1 LAVAVAQV
9 NGIDIAYRLHGEG
22 EPILLVCG
30 TGQRADS
37 WSVLGMI
44 DEPVKSGYQVITFD
58 NRGMAPSACPDGPYS
73 VEVMADD
80 AIALIEHLGL
90 SAVRMAGISLGGFI
104 TFEVARRRPDLVRGA
119 VCIAGLVGGSRYVRS
134 LTQARVEAIRDGH
147 RMPAT
152 LDSLLSLP
160 VTFAPATVQNDDVIG
175 FVTSMMGSV
184 DREWSGPGRRGQYE
198 ADTDWILRPVS
209 WQEQALAETTVPVL
223 VMAHEYD
230 PFFPPSLLQWAAE
243 RLPAGRYVEIAG
255 CGHAGLE
262 DVAAHQEAAMKFF
275 ASL

>member
-1 LAVAVAQV
+1 VAVAQV
-9 NGIDIAYRLHGEG
+9 NGIDIAYHVHGEG
-22 EPILLVCG
+22 EPVVLVCG

-44 DEPVKSGYQVITFD
+44 DEPIRSGYQVITFD

-73 VEVMADD
+73 VEVMAQDT
-80 AIALIEHLGL
+80 IALIEHLGL
-90 SAVRMAGISLGGFI
+90 SGVRLAGISLGGFI
-104 TFEVARRRPDLVRGA
+104 TFEVAHRRPDLVRGA
-119 VCIAGLVGGSRYVRS
+119 VCIAGLVGGSRYVQALS
-134 LTQARVEAIRDGH
+134 QARVEAIREGG

-152 LDSLLSLP
+152 LDALLSLP
-160 VTFAPATVQNDDVIG
+160 VTFAPTTVQNDDVIG
-175 FVTSMMGSV
+175 FVTSMMGSTLGQ
-184 DREWSGPGRRGQYE
+184 WSGPGRRGQYE

-223 VMAHEYD
+223 VVAHEFD
-230 PFFPPSLLQWAAE
+230 LFFPPSLLRWAAE
-243 RLPAGRYVEIAG
+243 QLPAGRYVDMAG